1 MRAGVAMAPASLQA
15 PRCPGR
21 SRCGLCEPATAEHG
35 LSQKNPRSVAGTL
48 VPRTAASAQPRPRL
62 GRRHVPARR
71 SQESTAAA
79 RTPAAWGRPGRGPGP
94 LSPWV
99 LYRRGLCMNVRTCCC
114 TCNTTPNTRSTES
127 WQRRES
133 QNPAGER
140 AVATRALCTELGC
153 SWRLA
158 CHSPVS
164 RMGPERMG
172 SVILCPGVHEA
183 QGATNSLCLTDGET
197 EAQRVPIVVNGML
210 ARSPCFRLA
219 VLSPFS
225 STPQPTAY

>member
-1 MRAGVAMAPASLQA
+1 MRAGVAMAPVSLQA

-35 LSQKNPRSVAGTL
+35 LSQKDLRSVTGTL

-71 SQESTAAA
+71 SQGSTAAA

-114 TCNTTPNTRSTES
+114 TCITTPDTRSTES

-140 AVATRALCTELGC
+140 AVATRALCTNWGVPGG
-153 SWRLA
+153 W
-158 CHSPVS
+158 
-164 RMGPERMG
+164 
-172 SVILCPGVHEA
+172 SVILLSRGWALKGWALSSCVQEYTKPRA
-183 QGATNSLCLTDGET
+183 QPILCVLLMGKLRPRESLL
-197 EAQRVPIVVNGML
+197 
-210 ARSPCFRLA
+210 
-219 VLSPFS
+219 
-225 STPQPTAY
+225 